1 MASATGIGCGA
12 AFEVCV
18 QERPHPVP
26 PPVVRGLACRL
37 LSILVTRV
45 DPTPGHQHHGPYL
58 TVSEGDGVDVVVRAG
73 MPHVDGVL
81 HDGHGLG
88 DGGDVVEI
96 HSDAEVSERK
106 SKVCT
111 NTGYV
116 MQCLDHP
123 GETHRWVGQ
132 REDGSINWATI
143 SALVLNLSD
152 RCVAASGPLASESA
166 TAASV

>member
-1 MASATGIGCGA
+1 MNLRHGTRRRRVIAATIDGIITQMTSATGIGCGA
-12 AFEVCV
+12 AFEVCA
-18 QERPHPVP
+18 QERPHPVS
-26 PPVVRGLACRL
+26 PPVVRGLAFRL

-45 DPTPGHQHHGPYL
+45 NPTAGHQHQGPYP

-73 MPHVDGVL
+73 VPHVDGVL

-106 SKVCT
+106 SKVCA

-116 MQCLDHP
+116 M
-123 GETHRWVGQ
+123 
-132 REDGSINWATI
+132 
-143 SALVLNLSD
+143 
-152 RCVAASGPLASESA
+152 
-166 TAASV
+166 